1 MAEAT
6 KPQTTTAPANVPAQA
21 ENKAIAK
28 ADKSM
33 SVRFMEKVVSEFATG
48 VGEIA
53 LTGHQQ
59 RLVQN
64 YFVAVDMQLKIAEE
78 KRLKK
83 TKNQD
88 PTPVTW
94 ANVNMEGLARSVIAC
109 ARIGLD
115 PAQKN
120 HINMMPFKNNN
131 TDKYDIVFI
140 EGYRGIELKAVKYG
154 MDVPDAVIVELVYTK
169 DLFKAVKKSV
179 KNPVEIYEF
188 DVIDA
193 FDRGEIKGGFYYH
206 AYAKNPERNKLVVMS
221 LKDIM
226 KRKPAYASA
235 EFWGG
240 EKTVWKDGKPAGTE
254 QVDGWFEKMCWKTIY
269 RAAYNDIT
277 IDSQKI
283 DSDYLQLKQMEESL
297 TDSKVAAEIAENANA
312 DETLRLPESTI
323 DAEFT
328 PEECASNSGT
338 TNGQAAPPTATGPNF

>member
-1 MAEAT
+1 MAE
-6 KPQTTTAPANVPAQA
+6 KTAPANVPAPSEKKKLAQV
-21 ENKAIAK
+21 E
-28 ADKSM
+28 KSM

-64 YFVAVDMQLKIAEE
+64 YFVAVDMQLRLAEE
-78 KRLKK
+78 KRAKK
-83 TKNQD
+83 KSGQD
-88 PTPVTW
+88 PLPVTW

-131 TDKYDIVFI
+131 TGKYDIVFI

-188 DVIDA
+188 EVIDA

-297 TDSKVAAEIAENANA
+297 TDSKVAAEIAEHANA
-312 DETLRLPESTI
+312 DETLRLQESAV
-323 DAEFT
+323 DAEFS
-328 PEECASNSGT
+328 PEECASTPGT
-338 TNGQAAPPTATGPNF
+338 TNGQAVPPNATGPNF